1 MGRSITKIAG
11 TGSTSGSGSFSKRQN
26 AIDPQHWLQ
35 VVVFDP
41 SQRSTTCTAEDL
53 GGAESTCLLPGLI
66 VKFPKAP
73 KLRFFRHFDMVTHVD
88 RSGVV
93 VYEHPNL
100 FSAAIV

>member
-1 MGRSITKIAG
+1 MSWM
-11 TGSTSGSGSFSKRQN
+11 
-26 AIDPQHWLQ
+26 DPQHWLQ
-35 VVVFDP
+35 VAVFDP

-53 GGAESTCLLPGLI
+53 VGAESTCLLPGLI
-66 VKFPKAP
+66 IKFPKAP